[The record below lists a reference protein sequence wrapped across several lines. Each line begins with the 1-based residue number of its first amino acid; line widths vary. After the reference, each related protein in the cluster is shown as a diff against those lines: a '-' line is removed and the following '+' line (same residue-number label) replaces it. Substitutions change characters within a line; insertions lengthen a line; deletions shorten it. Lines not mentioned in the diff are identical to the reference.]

1 MSEIDRVLETC
12 RTVAVVGLSPR
23 PDRDSHGVAQY
34 LQEQGIRIIPVNP
47 AASEILGERC
57 YPDLASIPEPVDTVD
72 IFRRSEEVPAIVD
85 EAIRIGARAVWM
97 QRGVVSHEAA
107 SAARDAGL
115 MVVMDECLECEVR
128 ARAAGSDGSGE

>member
-12 RTVAVVGLSPR
+12 GTVAVVGLSPR

-47 AASEILGERC
+47 AASDILGERC

-72 IFRRSEEVPAIVD
+72 IFRRSEEVPAIVA